1 MKRKPKEA
9 SNKSEGIYYIACING
24 KWKVEAFRTDQYG
37 DIDHVRIWEEHLAPY
52 LARIFKLNEEDASL
66 LKLSYAGF
74 PRGRVVKI
82 GKKYLI
88 YHGKDYKKLVRKDEI
103 LAPFGITDAKFE
115 FDDHERAIMEHRDT
129 IRQLLNLNETWPAVT

>member
-9 SNKSEGIYYIACING
+9 SNKSEGIYYIVCING

-52 LARIFKLNEEDASL
+52 LARIFKLNKEDASL

-74 PRGRVVKI
+74 PRGRVIKILLVKM
-82 GKKYLI
+82 
-88 YHGKDYKKLVRKDEI
+88 R
-103 LAPFGITDAKFE
+103 F
-115 FDDHERAIMEHRDT
+115 
-129 IRQLLNLNETWPAVT
+129 LLRLGSLMLSLSSMTTNVL